1 MPLSV
6 IQYMKSTI
14 LVNQSIKSTVIQPV
28 CRVRHL
34 MIPLNILNGVG
45 TGGKHW
51 IFWTDWVPVQYF
63 ERTWYRWNILNG
75 LGTGGIFST
84 DWVSVEYFERTGY
97 RWNILKGLGTG
108 GIFSTDW
115 VPVAYSQRTGYRW
128 HILNGFA
135 FKCWRWFD
143 GYRLSQCRSPGKHLS
158 CTNFKQT
165 HRRTHARMHT
175 HICFKNTDFALRTQT
190 SLWEYTLWEH
200 RLHFEN
206 NHSRAGLCAF
216 TLPHWIK
223 SASQTLPPLG
233 ERLCVC
239 VCGGGGGGIVESRG
253 RITEKL
259 MINCLHYKIPCN
271 RLKHC
276 EACLK
281 CSCKSATK
289 GS

>member
-115 VPVAYSQRTGYRW
+115 VPVEYSQRTGYRW
-128 HILNGFA
+128 HILNGLGTGGIFSTDSPSSVD
-135 FKCWRWFD
+135 D
-143 GYRLSQCRSPGKHLS
+143 GSTVIGWVSVGHWVNTFLAQISNRHTDG
-158 CTNFKQT
+158 
-165 HRRTHARMHT
+165 RTHACTHT
-175 HICFKNTDFALRTQT
+175 HML
-190 SLWEYTLWEH
+190 
-200 RLHFEN
+200 
-206 NHSRAGLCAF
+206 
-216 TLPHWIK
+216 
-223 SASQTLPPLG
+223 
-233 ERLCVC
+233 
-239 VCGGGGGGIVESRG
+239 
-253 RITEKL
+253 
-259 MINCLHYKIPCN
+259 
-271 RLKHC
+271 
-276 EACLK
+276 
-281 CSCKSATK
+281 
-289 GS
+289 